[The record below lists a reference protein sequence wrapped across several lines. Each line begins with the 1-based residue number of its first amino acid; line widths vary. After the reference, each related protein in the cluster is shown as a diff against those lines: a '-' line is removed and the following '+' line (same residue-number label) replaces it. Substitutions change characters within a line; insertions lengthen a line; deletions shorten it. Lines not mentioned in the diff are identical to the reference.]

1 MKIRTKPSGG
11 STNIEATT
19 SSFEDTTHS
28 HRSAMEE
35 TTHDHEEGLLI
46 DVEENHEDPFEFTIM
61 SNAPSSVISTAK
73 MVLVVIKY
81 EVLNRVFWLE
91 LSKEIVYYL
100 LVTIV
105 TGLMFYQLG
114 VDIPGSHSRI
124 GYLLFCIAFIHLGSS
139 RTTKY
144 TLMLSPDV
152 KRDCSTSSYITK
164 AYNIAYLIMDT
175 VFRGVIPSI
184 IMSSN
189 YYVIGLRAGFDHYI
203 VFLCALIL
211 VSIYTTM
218 LSYIIGLLTSNVY
231 GYTRFFNIA
240 LIFNFL
246 FSGLVANKASV
257 PDVVRF
263 VSVLSFWNQL
273 YEMMMINEFKGALVN
288 IKIGTMIDFKDI
300 DGIYWLKELGMNVNG
315 IKADIMLVIAHL
327 TDGFIHCGNRKYHKA
342 IKVVMSN
349 DKFVL
354 DTSNVGGKRT
364 LEYKITKAILNSN
377 DQTLTVKNI
386 NTKLSSETLD
396 NKTKKLLFCIVA
408 NLLLTSISSELRD
421 SIKNVYEIIYTDTNG
436 SSISIN
442 RKYCFI
448 GVGETVNLTIRCD
461 ALSDIKV
468 RVNNKYTECEGSV
481 GVVTFSV
488 GTDSDS
494 PIQVKNID
502 IYVGGQLRT

>member
-1 MKIRTKPSGG
+1 M
-11 STNIEATT
+11 
-19 SSFEDTTHS
+19 
-28 HRSAMEE
+28 
-35 TTHDHEEGLLI
+35 
-46 DVEENHEDPFEFTIM
+46 
-61 SNAPSSVISTAK
+61 
-73 MVLVVIKY
+73 
-81 EVLNRVFWLE
+81 FWLE

-124 GYLLFCIAFIHLGSS
+124 VYLLFCIAFIHLGSS

-315 IKADIMLVIAHL
+315 IKADIMLVIAHCWCWL
-327 TDGFIHCGNRKYHKA
+327 WRSGSFR
-342 IKVVMSN
+342 
-349 DKFVL
+349 
-354 DTSNVGGKRT
+354 R
-364 LEYKITKAILNSN
+364 NS
-377 DQTLTVKNI
+377 I
-386 NTKLSSETLD
+386 NNE
-396 NKTKKLLFCIVA
+396 KKWNVA
-408 NLLLTSISSELRD
+408 NTSPSSGYTSRKISAYR
-421 SIKNVYEIIYTDTNG
+421 
-436 SSISIN
+436 
-442 RKYCFI
+442 RK
-448 GVGETVNLTIRCD
+448 
-461 ALSDIKV
+461 
-468 RVNNKYTECEGSV
+468 
-481 GVVTFSV
+481 
-488 GTDSDS
+488 
-494 PIQVKNID
+494 
-502 IYVGGQLRT
+502 

>member
-1 MKIRTKPSGG
+1 
-11 STNIEATT
+11 
-19 SSFEDTTHS
+19 
-28 HRSAMEE
+28 MEE

-288 IKIGTMIDFKDI
+288 IKIGTMIDFKDRW
-300 DGIYWLKELGMNVNG
+300 YLLAE
-315 IKADIMLVIAHL
+315 
-327 TDGFIHCGNRKYHKA
+327 
-342 IKVVMSN
+342 
-349 DKFVL
+349 
-354 DTSNVGGKRT
+354 RT
-364 LEYKITKAILNSN
+364 W
-377 DQTLTVKNI
+377 
-386 NTKLSSETLD
+386 
-396 NKTKKLLFCIVA
+396 
-408 NLLLTSISSELRD
+408 
-421 SIKNVYEIIYTDTNG
+421 YECQRY
-436 SSISIN
+436 
-442 RKYCFI
+442 
-448 GVGETVNLTIRCD
+448 
-461 ALSDIKV
+461 
-468 RVNNKYTECEGSV
+468 
-481 GVVTFSV
+481 
-488 GTDSDS
+488 
-494 PIQVKNID
+494 
-502 IYVGGQLRT
+502 

>member
-1 MKIRTKPSGG
+1 
-11 STNIEATT
+11 
-19 SSFEDTTHS
+19 
-28 HRSAMEE
+28 
-35 TTHDHEEGLLI
+35 
-46 DVEENHEDPFEFTIM
+46 
-61 SNAPSSVISTAK
+61 
-73 MVLVVIKY
+73 
-81 EVLNRVFWLE
+81 
-91 LSKEIVYYL
+91 
-100 LVTIV
+100 
-105 TGLMFYQLG
+105 
-114 VDIPGSHSRI
+114 
-124 GYLLFCIAFIHLGSS
+124 
-139 RTTKY
+139 
-144 TLMLSPDV
+144 
-152 KRDCSTSSYITK
+152 
-164 AYNIAYLIMDT
+164 
-175 VFRGVIPSI
+175 
-184 IMSSN
+184 
-189 YYVIGLRAGFDHYI
+189 
-203 VFLCALIL
+203 
-211 VSIYTTM
+211 
-218 LSYIIGLLTSNVY
+218 
-231 GYTRFFNIA
+231 
-240 LIFNFL
+240 
-246 FSGLVANKASV
+246 
-257 PDVVRF
+257 
-263 VSVLSFWNQL
+263 
-273 YEMMMINEFKGALVN
+273 
-288 IKIGTMIDFKDI
+288 
-300 DGIYWLKELGMNVNG
+300 
-315 IKADIMLVIAHL
+315 
-327 TDGFIHCGNRKYHKA
+327 
-342 IKVVMSN
+342 MSN

-502 IYVGGQLRT
+502 IYVGGQLRTTYKVHIITANMDVIYSDIVPDRLTSKIPSNRHDSLFSSVPVFDCNKACGFIMDKCRSYANEEADCFGELELYSIALVTFRWYFVVMRLGETLSLGLAARLQKFYLDLFKALSVHAKCKTSIVEEFL